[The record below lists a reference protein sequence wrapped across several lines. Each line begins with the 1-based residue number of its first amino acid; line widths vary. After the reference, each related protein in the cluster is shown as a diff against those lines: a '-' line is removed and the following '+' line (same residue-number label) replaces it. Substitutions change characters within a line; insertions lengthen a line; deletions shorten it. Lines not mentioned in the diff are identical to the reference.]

1 MDFET
6 ELLKCHGSF
15 IAKSLIKPW
24 YPLNCFLKA
33 ILKFFNKDLLKEKI
47 KPDEKK
53 SKIVNSQV
61 DKQNN
66 DYDDK
71 EEDNDF

>member
-15 IAKSLIKPW
+15 FAKSLIKPW

-53 SKIVNSQV
+53 SKIVNSQ
-61 DKQNN
+61 
-66 DYDDK
+66 DD
-71 EEDNDF
+71 

>member
-53 SKIVNSQV
+53 VK
-61 DKQNN
+61 
-66 DYDDK
+66 
-71 EEDNDF
+71 